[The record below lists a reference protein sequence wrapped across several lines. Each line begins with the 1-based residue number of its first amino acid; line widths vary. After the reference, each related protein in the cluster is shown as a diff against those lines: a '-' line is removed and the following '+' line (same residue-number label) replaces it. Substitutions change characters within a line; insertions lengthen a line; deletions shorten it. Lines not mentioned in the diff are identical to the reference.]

1 MPGPEGPGGTGP
13 RMGRAEGMA
22 RFLGLSEAQ
31 KVEVRKLMEGRR
43 AEHEALREQV
53 EANSEEL
60 KKALESASPVPAEV
74 GELAIEGHRLREQG
88 RALREAQDKA
98 VRALLTPEQQTKFDA
113 MKALRDEGGP
123 MGWAVACTTATV
135 REVLARRSPS
145 GTPSRKGSTSPMTAD
160 RKVRF
165 ALSGARP

>member
-1 MPGPEGPGGTGP
+1 MRKMNLAVLGTATLALALGAGAVGAQVPGPEGPGGTGP

-31 KVEVRKLMEGRR
+31 KVEVRKVLEGRR
-43 AEHEALREQV
+43 AEHEALREQAA
-53 EANSEEL
+53 ANSEEL

-88 RALREAQDKA
+88 RALRESQDKA

-113 MKALRDEGGP
+113 MKAMREVGGSMGGP
-123 MGWAVACTTATV
+123 GMRNGDGP
-135 REVLARRSPS
+135 RGP
-145 GTPSRKGSTSPMTAD
+145 
-160 RKVRF
+160 
-165 ALSGARP
+165 RP

>member
-1 MPGPEGPGGTGP
+1 MRKMNLAVLGTAALALALGAGAVGAQMPGPEGPGGTRP
-13 RMGRAEGMA
+13 RTGRAEGMA

-43 AEHEALREQV
+43 AEHEALREQL

-123 MGWAVACTTATV
+123 MGG
-135 REVLARRSPS
+135 RGMHHGDGPRGP
-145 GTPSRKGSTSPMTAD
+145 
-160 RKVRF
+160 
-165 ALSGARP
+165 RP

>member
-1 MPGPEGPGGTGP
+1 
-13 RMGRAEGMA
+13 MGRAEGMA

-113 MKALRDEGGP
+113 MKALATRAARWVG
-123 MGWAVACTTATV
+123 VACATATA
-135 REVLARRSPS
+135 REARARRALR
-145 GTPSRKGSTSPMTAD
+145 TPSRKGSTSP
-160 RKVRF
+160 RLRPQG
-165 ALSGARP
+165 ALRRSRGLRP